1 MKKII
6 AALSFLMIASTSA
19 IPAVLED
26 LQIKKLDTDRI
37 KHFPVPVHS
46 RNYFFLQSVDNRTQ
60 ILIGDFL
67 HNDKQRI
74 ILITLDKD
82 YKTIKSVVEYDP
94 KKRNIRT
101 RKTSESPYFNSD
113 IAKLKKDII
122 TGAIFNDSHSDRM
135 KSYDALE
142 TVFKKNEAMNILPDT
157 YGFTV
162 KLSEVDEENRPMA
175 MFTFGKSETGYYLQ
189 FKTEYIR
196 INSNHTEIPLLIYS
210 VYCKD
215 TQDPDIKEVVEELF
229 KIREPAAYKT
239 RQIEKSN

>member
-6 AALSFLMIASTSA
+6 TALLLLMIASTSA
-19 IPAVLED
+19 IPAILED
-26 LQIKKLDTDRI
+26 LQIKKLDTDRL
-37 KHFPVPVHS
+37 KQFPVPIHS
-46 RNYFFLQSVDNRTQ
+46 RNYFFLQSVDNKTQ

-67 HNDKQRI
+67 HNDSQKI
-74 ILITLDKD
+74 ILITLEND
-82 YKTIKSVVEYDP
+82 YKTIKSVIEYDP
-94 KKRNIRT
+94 KKKNIRT
-101 RKTSESPYFNSD
+101 RKTSDSRYFNSD
-113 IAKLKKDII
+113 IKKLKKDII

-142 TVFKKNEAMNILPDT
+142 AVFKKNEALNILPDT

-162 KLSEVDEENRPMA
+162 KLSEVDETNKPMA
-175 MFTFGKSETGYYLQ
+175 LFTFGRSETGYYLQ

-196 INSNHTEIPLLIYS
+196 INSRNTEIPLLLYS

-215 TQDPDIKEVVEELF
+215 TNDPDIKEIVEELF
-229 KIREPAAYKT
+229 KIREPSAYKT